1 MNEKKKVIKTRN
13 FPKAEGY
20 HNEHLHSLLQNR
32 KAWSV
37 ELTKTINV
45 ISGYVNPMT
54 LTILNILIL
63 K

>member
-54 LTILNILIL
+54 LTI
-63 K
+63 

>member
-1 MNEKKKVIKTRN
+1 MNEEKKVIKTRN
-13 FPKAEGY
+13 FPRAEGY
-20 HNEHLHSLLQNR
+20 HNERLHSLLQNR
-32 KAWSV
+32 KACSV

-54 LTILNILIL
+54 LTILNVLIL